1 MKLAEALLLRADL
14 KKKLASLRERI
25 NRNAILQEGETPKE
39 KVSDLLAEAS
49 STLQEQ
55 QKLVRTINATNE
67 SIKLTDGRLL
77 ADILAQRDTLIA
89 HHSLLVAAIAA
100 THKDVDRYSQRE
112 IKWIP
117 QIDVAG
123 LQKQADDLSRK
134 IREVNVTIQ
143 AANWQI
149 DID

>member
-1 MKLAEALLLRADL
+1 MKLAEALLLRADQ

-25 NRNAILQEGETPKE
+25 ARNAIVQEGEQPKE
-39 KVSDLLAEAS
+39 KVADLLAEAT

-55 QKLVRTINATNE
+55 QKLVRTINAANE
-67 SIKLTDGRLL
+67 AAKLADGRLL
-77 ADILAQRDTLIA
+77 ADLLAQRDMLVA
-89 HHSLLVAAIAA
+89 QHSLLSCAIDA

-112 IKWIP
+112 IKWVP
-117 QIDVAG
+117 QIDVASV
-123 LQKQADDLSRK
+123 QKQADDVSRK

-149 DID
+149 DI